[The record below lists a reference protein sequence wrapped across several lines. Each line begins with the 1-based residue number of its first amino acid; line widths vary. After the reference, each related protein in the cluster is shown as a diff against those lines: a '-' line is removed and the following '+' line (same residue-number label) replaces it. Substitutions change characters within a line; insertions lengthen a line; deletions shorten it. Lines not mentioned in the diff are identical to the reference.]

1 MLGSKQTNTW
11 PLSRWIKTIHR
22 DLQEDQNKRACHL
35 MTGVGTT
42 GINRSK
48 AKSGRSERNRISRV
62 LGSWSWEC
70 GRQSPGCGRDA
81 QMFEVNEH
89 LKSSTATAGVTFFRG
104 VDRNP
109 QKRKMQ
115 GQNFSPLK
123 AVHPVRKLRSQK
135 HVSAPKQGASQFLH
149 PWLNEKGNGW
159 MVYSFPFHHQSKAYR
174 NTPGRKHSHS

>member
-1 MLGSKQTNTW
+1 
-11 PLSRWIKTIHR
+11 
-22 DLQEDQNKRACHL
+22 

-70 GRQSPGCGRDA
+70 GRQSPGCGPDA

-89 LKSSTATAGVTFFRG
+89 LKSNTATAGVTFFRG

-115 GQNFSPLK
+115 GQNFSP
-123 AVHPVRKLRSQK
+123 HP
-135 HVSAPKQGASQFLH
+135 
-149 PWLNEKGNGW
+149 
-159 MVYSFPFHHQSKAYR
+159 
-174 NTPGRKHSHS
+174 